1 MYHSSRPFFCPPSKH
16 PKSFF
21 RSAILLFVHS
31 SRPPFFPSPILTVRK
46 PKLFRGLRSS
56 RPLHFLRPTSIVYE
70 PKPPFEKKKT
80 ENLKFLHRKCQ
91 SFGRLLY
98 RKTQSLVSAIT
109 FKIHQDKSPFS
120 VKPLLFLNRHQTEK

>member
-1 MYHSSRPFFCPPSKH
+1 IILPVYSFRSFFCPPSKH

-46 PKLFRGLRSS
+46 PKLFCRLRSS
-56 RPLHFLRPTSIVYE
+56 RPLHFRRPTSIVYE

-80 ENLKFLHRKCQ
+80 ENFKFLHRKCQ

-98 RKTQSLVSAIT
+98 RKTQSLDDVAMV
-109 FKIHQDKSPFS
+109 FER
-120 VKPLLFLNRHQTEK
+120 VKTGGERLKKLN